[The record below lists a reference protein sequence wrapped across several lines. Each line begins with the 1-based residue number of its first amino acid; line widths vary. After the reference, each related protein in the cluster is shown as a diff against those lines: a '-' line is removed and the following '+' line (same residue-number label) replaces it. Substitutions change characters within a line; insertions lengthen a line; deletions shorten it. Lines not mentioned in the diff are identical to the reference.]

1 MSSNKWIGGAPTGA
15 SAPPEPVGVHD
26 VRITAVLT
34 LCLVGAARLNYMSSK
49 ALERSMD
56 EIKERAEDDVLE
68 AIYDEVQACAEAAVV
83 GGLHSATVMVVAS
96 VRTAWN
102 SEYNYSREISE
113 RDRIEALMF
122 DMIDTAALR
131 KAGFNVAWS
140 DVDYVTE

>member
-1 MSSNKWIGGAPTGA
+1 M
-15 SAPPEPVGVHD
+15 
-26 VRITAVLT
+26 LT

-96 VRTAWN
+96 VRTAWGG
-102 SEYNYSREISE
+102 EYNYSRENSE